1 MPAFLTGAALRLFLG
16 GLIKKLGAWL
26 SHRSF
31 WQLVCM
37 GLAVLLAVQTVRVK
51 SEQRHSAKVE
61 QQLKKA
67 TDELTRISSA
77 KNTQKQTTGENIK
90 VVVRTI
96 HDAEGRAKVVE
107 TAPAAPNCKTNQSV
121 LGADL

>member
-1 MPAFLTGAALRLFLG
+1 
-16 GLIKKLGAWL
+16 
-26 SHRSF
+26 
-31 WQLVCM
+31 M
-37 GLAVLLAVQTVRVK
+37 GLAVLLVVQTVRVK

-61 QQLKKA
+61 KQLSKA
-67 TDELTRISSA
+67 TDELNRISS
-77 KNTQKQTTGENIK
+77 KRDTQKQTTGENIK

>member
-1 MPAFLTGAALRLFLG
+1 VVAVTLAAIRLFLG

-37 GLAVLLAVQTVRVK
+37 GLAVLLGVQTIRLQMSV
-51 SEQRHSAKVE
+51 RHSHKVE
-61 QQLKKA
+61 QQLSKA
-67 TDELTRISSA
+67 TDELKRISS
-77 KNTQKQTTGENIK
+77 KRDTQKQTTGENIK
-90 VVVRTI
+90 VVTRNI